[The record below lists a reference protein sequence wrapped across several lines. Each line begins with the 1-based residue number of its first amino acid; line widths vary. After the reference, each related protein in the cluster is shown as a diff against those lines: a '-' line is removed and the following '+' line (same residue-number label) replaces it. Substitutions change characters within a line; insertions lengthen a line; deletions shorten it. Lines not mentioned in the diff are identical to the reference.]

1 LFGEPNPEGLYGTK
15 ALRLAENG
23 PSILLESLVVTGEIT
38 FPNLPA
44 DPNIGLINEELARVE
59 LASLKARMRD
69 RGM

>member
-1 LFGEPNPEGLYGTK
+1 
-15 ALRLAENG
+15 LAEKD
-23 PSILLESLVVTGEIT
+23 PSILLESLAVTGEIT
-38 FPNLPA
+38 FPNLLA